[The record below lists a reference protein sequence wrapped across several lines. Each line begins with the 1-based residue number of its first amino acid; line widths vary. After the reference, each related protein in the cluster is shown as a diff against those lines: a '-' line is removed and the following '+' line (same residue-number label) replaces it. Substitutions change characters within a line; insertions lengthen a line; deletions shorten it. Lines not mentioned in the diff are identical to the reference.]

1 MKKILSIALI
11 LILCL
16 SMLVACG
23 KDSDQKDDGKKDSN
37 KTTVT
42 TAPQGDNNG
51 DDNADPETPG
61 TTTGAVENDASLKD
75 AKAFL
80 VQMYQTGNPAEA
92 MVIKTDKD
100 VLASAMGYDIAWSVS
115 VTKGDANSVKI
126 GESSKENHV
135 LIDIADSITAD
146 VEFTAIA
153 TIADDKGNSEKAEF
167 LFAIP
172 GPKADP
178 AANSTLTVKEAIEL
192 GASKA
197 HNVYTTNKYYVSGT
211 IVEVT
216 DTAYGNMKIKDNEG
230 NTLTIYGSWS
240 ADGKS
245 KFNLLSPQPKSGDT
259 VTLYGIIG
267 QYNETPQLKNGW
279 ITKHNGKTPVTAAP
293 TTRPTSGVKEPAANS
308 NVSIADAISIALSKE
323 HNVYTT
329 NKYYVTGTVTEVY
342 NAEYG
347 NMRIKDDKGNILTI
361 YGSYSAD
368 GKYSFTELKTQPKEG
383 DKVKIYGVI
392 GQYGEVAQIKNGWIV
407 EINGKK
413 PEIADNV
420 AEKPEAT
427 LVTSPKVGVAYKFGL
442 NQTTKGSIYFF
453 TGAMSGYYGA
463 TDNKDISKAVDMYL
477 ENADGGYKIYF
488 KDASGAKKYIKLEQS
503 GTHYN
508 FTFGAVGSVFT
519 YDEAQNAFCAP
530 CGDQVCYMG
539 TYGDYVTV
547 GCLTTEKLKPSDYIA
562 RFYIVE

>member
-1 MKKILSIALI
+1 MAMKKILSIALI

-23 KDSDQKDDGKKDSN
+23 EDKKDDSKKDS
-37 KTTVT
+37 KTTVAST
-42 TAPQGDNNG
+42 PKGDGDNN
-51 DDNADPETPG
+51 DDANSETPDNNG
-61 TTTGAVENDASLKD
+61 GDAENDATVTD
-75 AKAFL
+75 AKDFL

-92 MVIKTDKD
+92 MALKADKD

-115 VTKGDANSVKI
+115 ITKGQADAVKI
-126 GESSKENHV
+126 SESTKENHV
-135 LIDIADSITAD
+135 LIDIADAITGD

-153 TIADDKGNSEKAEF
+153 TITDADGNSVTAEF
-167 LFAIP
+167 LYAIAGP
-172 GPKADP
+172 KEDPKAD
-178 AANSTLTVKEAIEL
+178 STLSVKEAAEL

-197 HNVYTTNKYYVSGT
+197 HNVYTSGKYYIVAT
-211 IVEVT
+211 VVEVT
-216 DTAYGNMKIKDNEG
+216 DTAYGNMKVKGDDG
-230 NTLTIYGSWS
+230 TTLTIYGSF
-240 ADGKS
+240 GPNGE
-245 KFNLLSPQPKSGDT
+245 KFNTLDPQPKSGDK
-259 VTLYGIIG
+259 VKLYGIIG
-267 QYNETPQLKNGW
+267 QYNETAQMKNANIKEVNSKKPG
-279 ITKHNGKTPVTAAP
+279 TAAT
-293 TTRPTSGVKEPAANS
+293 TTRPTSSVKEPAANS

-329 NKYYVTGTVTEVY
+329 NKYYVTGTVSEVY

-392 GQYGEVAQIKNGWIV
+392 GQYGEVAQIKNGWII

-413 PEIADNV
+413 PEISDNV

-427 LVTSPKVGVAYKFGL
+427 LVTKPEVGVAYKFGL

-453 TGAMSGYYGA
+453 TGTMSGYYGA
-463 TDNKDISKAVDMYL
+463 TDNKDITKAVDMYL

-488 KDASGAKKYIKLEQS
+488 KNASGTKQYIKLEQS

-508 FTFGAVGSVFT
+508 FTFGAEGSVFT

-530 CGDQVCYMG
+530 CGDQICYMG

>member
-1 MKKILSIALI
+1 MAMKKILSIALI

-23 KDSDQKDDGKKDSN
+23 EDKKDDSKKDS
-37 KTTVT
+37 KTTVAST
-42 TAPQGDNNG
+42 PKGDGDNNDDADTETP
-51 DDNADPETPG
+51 DDNNGGDA
-61 TTTGAVENDASLKD
+61 ENDATVTD
-75 AKAFL
+75 AKDFL

-92 MVIKTDKD
+92 MALKADKD

-115 VTKGDANSVKI
+115 ITKGQADAVKI
-126 GESSKENHV
+126 SESTKENHV
-135 LIDIADSITAD
+135 LIDIADAITGD

-153 TIADDKGNSEKAEF
+153 TITDADGNSVTAEF
-167 LFAIP
+167 LYAIAGP
-172 GPKADP
+172 KEDPKAD
-178 AANSTLTVKEAIEL
+178 STLSVKEAAEL

-197 HNVYTTNKYYVSGT
+197 HNVYTSGKYYIVAT
-211 IVEVT
+211 VVEVT
-216 DTAYGNMKIKDNEG
+216 DTAYGNMKVKGDDG
-230 NTLTIYGSWS
+230 TTLTIYGSF
-240 ADGKS
+240 GPNGE
-245 KFNLLSPQPKSGDT
+245 KFNTLDPQPKSGDK
-259 VTLYGIIG
+259 VKLYGIIG
-267 QYNETPQLKNGW
+267 QYNETAQMKNANIKEVNSKKPG
-279 ITKHNGKTPVTAAP
+279 TAAT
-293 TTRPTSGVKEPAANS
+293 TTRPTSSVKEPAANS

-392 GQYGEVAQIKNGWIV
+392 GQYGEVAQIKNGWII

-413 PEIADNV
+413 PEISDNV

-427 LVTSPKVGVAYKFGL
+427 LVTKPEVGVAYKFGL

-453 TGAMSGYYGA
+453 TGTMSGYYGA
-463 TDNKDISKAVDMYL
+463 TDNKDITKAVDMYL

-488 KDASGAKKYIKLEQS
+488 KNASGTKQYIKLEQS

-508 FTFGAVGSVFT
+508 FTFGAEGSVFT

-530 CGDQVCYMG
+530 CGDQMCYMG